1 MELAQ
6 RHNRPNPHSPLPAV
20 AIMPPSTKGVAK
32 KNLKERAKIPS
43 SERLDNNVAIILKHL
58 GHKRT
63 KERTRGI
70 KDAWILLES
79 DFEKL
84 DLPSLDSRFT
94 KVYQELQSLNNQA
107 PNIKR
112 AAYTGEFKS
121 CLAWMAKGAGGFF
134 NTPNKEKEELVS
146 AVEAAFAHE
155 GFAALENLPFLFTFK
170 NGLDEDGS
178 ATTEGTASWSVTTE
192 DTVLVDHDDYN
203 DLADDVL
210 DPSRVS
216 LDSFLSS
223 LQTEQAAIHNLP
235 DLSDLKAD
243 FNDLDDVLDPSVFL
257 DAVLSRF

>member
-146 AVEAAFAHE
+146 AVEAALAHE
-155 GFAALENLPFLFTFK
+155 GFAALDNLPFLFNFK

-178 ATTEGTASWSVTTE
+178 ATTEDTASWSVTTE
-192 DTVLVDHDDYN
+192 DTVLVNHDDYN
-203 DLADDVL
+203 NLADVL

-223 LQTEQAAIHNLP
+223 LQTEQAAIHNLA
-235 DLSDLKAD
+235 DLKAD

-257 DAVLSRF
+257 DSLLSRF